1 MKFERIID
9 TCLLTIGSA
18 YSLANVEQ
26 ILGIV
31 ILVIQLLWII
41 AKLWLKIYTKIKTKK
56 DVETIPDDFKDAV
69 DEISDITDYIQLR
82 VGDDDE

>member
-9 TCLLTIGSA
+9 TCLLTVGSA

-26 ILGIV
+26 ILGII

-41 AKLWLKIYTKIKTKK
+41 AKLWLKIYTKIKNKNCI
-56 DVETIPDDFKDAV
+56 ETIPEDFKDAV
-69 DEISDITDYIQLR
+69 DEISDLTDYIQLR